1 MFIPTQRIREVQT
14 PRDLK
19 GHRAQPPHVALKAA
33 QFLHS
38 PGGLPSPTRWGPNS
52 LCASSTLHH
61 VTGFISR
68 PTAYPSTLHL
78 HFRINK
84 QCAFSRTHHASSN
97 LQDSAV
103 TSLGHTS
110 TPWTSTCSHVTT
122 TAKNSLNLSFREHCC
137 PFLHHPVT
145 LFMCL
150 WQRVFLIL
158 CKPMLFVCLLP
169 SEGELLEGRDYI
181 SFILSSLHLGWH
193 QASSL

>member
-122 TAKNSLNLSFREHCC
+122 TAKNSLNLSGSIVALFSIIPWRFLCASDRECFSSCVNLCC
-137 PFLHHPVT
+137 LYVFFHRKVS
-145 LFMCL
+145 CL
-150 WQRVFLIL
+150 KGGTIYHSFCHL
-158 CKPMLFVCLLP
+158 C
-169 SEGELLEGRDYI
+169 I
-181 SFILSSLHLGWH
+181 
-193 QASSL
+193 